1 VTPMHRFLM
10 LAAVWL
16 IASGIVLEVADG
28 MLELVLLIG
37 IAAAFFAASSR
48 IKRA

>member
-1 VTPMHRFLM
+1 MHRFLL

-16 IASGIVLEVADG
+16 IASGIVLETTTG
-28 MLELVLLIG
+28 PLELVLLVG
-37 IAAAFFAASSR
+37 IALAFFAASSR

>member
-1 VTPMHRFLM
+1 MHRFLM

-16 IASGIVLEVADG
+16 IASGLVLETTTG
-28 MLELVLLIG
+28 LLELLLLVG
-37 IAAAFFAASSR
+37 VAVAFFAASSR

>member
-1 VTPMHRFLM
+1 MHRFLM

-16 IASGIVLEVADG
+16 ILSGIVLEITTG
-28 MLELVLLIG
+28 LLELILLVG
-37 IAAAFFAASSR
+37 IALAFFAASSR

>member
-1 VTPMHRFLM
+1 MHRFLM

-16 IASGIVLEVADG
+16 IVSGIVLETTEGV
-28 MLELVLLIG
+28 LELVLLVG
-37 IAAAFFAASSR
+37 VALAFFAASSR